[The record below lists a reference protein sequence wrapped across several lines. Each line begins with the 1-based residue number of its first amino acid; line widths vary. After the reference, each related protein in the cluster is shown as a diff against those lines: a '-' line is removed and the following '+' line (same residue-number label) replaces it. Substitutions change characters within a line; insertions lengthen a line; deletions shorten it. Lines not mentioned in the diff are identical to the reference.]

1 MKVKLLKRLRR
12 EGRNQITILSIT
24 NTDGISTG
32 MSYSFNDLDYSGL
45 FSFGDT
51 EEDVI
56 NKAVKIYIEKQIK
69 ILRNKKIKFISQWKK
84 YI

>member
-1 MKVKLLKRLRR
+1 
-12 EGRNQITILSIT
+12 
-24 NTDGISTG
+24 

-56 NKAVKIYIEKQIK
+56 NKEVKIYIEKRIK
-69 ILRNKKIKFISQWKK
+69 S
-84 YI
+84 

>member
-1 MKVKLLKRLRR
+1 MKVKLLKKLRK

-32 MSYSFNDLDYSGL
+32 IRYCFNDLDYSDL

-69 ILRNKKIKFISQWKK
+69 ILRNKK
-84 YI
+84 